1 MTAAQME
8 RVVAERTIEWA
19 HQELNLN
26 YSEIGRA
33 IGADRRTVNRWRK
46 RQSAPSPEHREKMEK
61 LRMLKYLLDA
71 VFENETDAQ
80 EWLHSPVPMLKGR
93 SPKSVLREGEIDRVI
108 GVLAGLESGAF
119 I

>member
-19 HQELNLN
+19 HRELELN

-33 IGADRRTVNRWRK
+33 LGADRRTVNRWRK
-46 RQSAPSPEHREKMEK
+46 RQSAPSPEHRERMEK
-61 LRMLKYLLDA
+61 LRMLKYLLEA
-71 VFENETDAQ
+71 VFENEADAQ
-80 EWLHSPVPMLKGR
+80 EWLHASVPILKGR
-93 SPKSVLREGEIDRVI
+93 SPKSLLREGEIDRVL
-108 GVLAGLESGAF
+108 GVLAGMESGAF